1 MNYVDTFLYA
11 KDDDS
16 EKKERVLSFPFTR
29 FDNVL
34 NRPRVTENP
43 IEEPNPDFLLVVTE
57 TGEMDDSDVFNLIG
71 KEW

>member
-11 KDDDS
+11 KDDDN